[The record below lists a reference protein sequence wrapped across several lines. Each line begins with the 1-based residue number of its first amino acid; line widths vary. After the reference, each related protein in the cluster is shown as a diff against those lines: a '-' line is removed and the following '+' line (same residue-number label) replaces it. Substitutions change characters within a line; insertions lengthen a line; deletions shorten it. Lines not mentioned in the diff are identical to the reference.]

1 MGNNMPPTSVVW
13 EILNLSHANGIYI
26 YITIL
31 VCVCVYTHIKQVVD
45 CYLLNKAIFPP
56 SLPLFLYSYMHEP
69 HFLHISY
76 FVSGL

>member
-31 VCVCVYTHIKQVVD
+31 VCVCVYTHKTGSR
-45 CYLLNKAIFPP
+45 LLPTQQSHLPTLSPP
-56 SLPLFLYSYMHEP
+56 FSL
-69 HFLHISY
+69 
-76 FVSGL
+76 